1 MTTRD
6 EFEKYAISKGAD
18 IGRMEFILANEI
30 YKEGITQAAWESWQ
44 AATYAAELK
53 YKPLV
58 EALQWYASLENY
70 KSPQTLAFHH
80 FNHAENPALMDKGKR
95 ALEALKSLQSV
106 GGESV

>member
-6 EFEKYAISKGAD
+6 EFEKHCDDVGFTEAD
-18 IGRMEFILANEI
+18 MYYYEHKNTYCDNDVSERW
-30 YKEGITQAAWESWQ
+30 AAYQ